1 MNAYNKKNIIQEQQK
16 KAAIHLN
23 EAEYIAQRLDDQIEW
38 YSNKSSE
45 AQKKYKILQRAEI
58 IIAATT
64 PVLGC
69 VALAFEKVGIFLT
82 IVMSALGSIIATIE
96 AICKMNKYHE
106 NWIQYRYI
114 SELLKHEKYLFITK
128 TPPYDDESAFSLL
141 VQRVE
146 RTISSE
152 NVNWVGINENENYKD
167 LVLEKAK
174 SSSTGV

>member
-1 MNAYNKKNIIQEQQK
+1 MCILKKKKEQK
-16 KAAIHLN
+16 KVKDIKVN
-23 EAEYIAQRLDDQIEW
+23 ISQVEYLEDRLQNQIDW
-38 YSNKSSE
+38 YSTKSSD
-45 AQKKYKILQRAEI
+45 AQKKYKSLQRAEI
-58 IIAATT
+58 ALAATT

-69 VALAFEKVGIFLT
+69 IALAFEKTGTVLT
-82 IVMSALGSIIATIE
+82 VIMSAIGSVIASIE

-128 TPPYDDESAFSLL
+128 TPPYDDEAAFSLL

-167 LVLEKAK
+167 FVDQNLK
-174 SSSTGV
+174 SGSTGL

>member
-1 MNAYNKKNIIQEQQK
+1 MFFSNQQDKKQDEEVKIN
-16 KAAIHLN
+16 LN
-23 EAEYIAQRLDDQIEW
+23 PTEYLKERLDDQINW
-38 YSNKSSE
+38 YSSKSSD
-45 AQKKYKILQRAEI
+45 AQKKYKKLQRAEI
-58 IIAATT
+58 IVAAAT

-69 VALAFEKVGIFLT
+69 VALAWENAGIILT
-82 IVMSALGSIIATIE
+82 IVMSALGSIIAAIE

-128 TPPYDDESAFSLL
+128 TPPYDDESAFPLL

-167 LVLEKAK
+167 FVFEKAK
-174 SSSTGV
+174 SASTGV